1 MTLEQLL
8 QLGIEIVE
16 DEREIMVYS
25 FNDRRD
31 KDPRGPKVTD
41 PDALAHL
48 RQYDRFLKHARLQL
62 VALIR
67 ARIARERAA
76 KPRRSRR

>member
-8 QLGIEIVE
+8 KLGIEIVQ
-16 DEREIMVYS
+16 DEREVIVYS
-25 FNDRRD
+25 FNERLD

-41 PDALAHL
+41 RDARRYL
-48 RQYDRFLKHARLQL
+48 RQYDRFLEHARLQL

>member
-16 DEREIMVYS
+16 DERRLMVYS
-25 FNDRRD
+25 FSDRLE
-31 KDPRGPKVTD
+31 KDLRGPKVTD
-41 PDALAHL
+41 PDARAYI

-76 KPRRSRR
+76 KPRRSR